1 MSEAF
6 SLPGDVPRG
15 SDSSQDEVAAPGAE
29 RDRDVRS
36 VLLVDDDEMVRGV
49 VGEML
54 TNLGFTLLVAADG
67 HEALALLRRYGDEI
81 DVVLL
86 DLKMPRMDG
95 EQVLRAITQL
105 NAQPKVILSTGFSE
119 ENLAQRCLALGAA
132 GIIRKPYR
140 LSMLQH
146 KLEEVLGS
154 G

>member
-1 MSEAF
+1 
-6 SLPGDVPRG
+6 
-15 SDSSQDEVAAPGAE
+15 
-29 RDRDVRS
+29 